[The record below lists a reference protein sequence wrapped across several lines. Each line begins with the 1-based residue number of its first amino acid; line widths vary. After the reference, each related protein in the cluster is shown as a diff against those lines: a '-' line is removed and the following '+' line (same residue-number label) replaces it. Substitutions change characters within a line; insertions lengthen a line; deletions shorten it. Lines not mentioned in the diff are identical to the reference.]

1 MNTHEVID
9 NFLPEETFVKLEQ
22 EIVWNN
28 RFPWCLMGNV
38 ANKGEDDSDLQNM
51 QAVHHGY
58 EGQVPLTS
66 LYNFCEELLRALNI
80 KALIRIKANFY
91 PYTSKIF
98 EHGQHYDYPFNHKGA
113 LLSLNTCNG
122 FTRLEDSTKVLSKR
136 NRLLLHNPSKLHNST
151 TTTNAKGRFNIN
163 INYL

>member
-51 QAVHHGY
+51 QAVHH
-58 EGQVPLTS
+58 
-66 LYNFCEELLRALNI
+66 
-80 KALIRIKANFY
+80 
-91 PYTSKIF
+91 
-98 EHGQHYDYPFNHKGA
+98 
-113 LLSLNTCNG
+113 
-122 FTRLEDSTKVLSKR
+122 
-136 NRLLLHNPSKLHNST
+136 
-151 TTTNAKGRFNIN
+151 
-163 INYL
+163 